1 MSDLER
7 LIEELAEKSALA
19 AELLQ
24 AEEAGRQEVLRELAE
39 RQAEAVAELLR
50 MQAGGPS

>member
-1 MSDLER
+1 VSDLER

-24 AEEAGRQEVLRELAE
+24 AEEAGRHEALQELAE

-50 MQAGGPS
+50 MQSGDPA